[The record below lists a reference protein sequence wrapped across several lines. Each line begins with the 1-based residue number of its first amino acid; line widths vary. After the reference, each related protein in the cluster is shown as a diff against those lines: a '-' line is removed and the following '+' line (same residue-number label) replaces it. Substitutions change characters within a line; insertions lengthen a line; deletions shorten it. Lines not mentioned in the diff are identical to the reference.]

1 MPGTGLVMVY
11 RAVENCY
18 VNTYPPGQI
27 EIAIYSQDADAV
39 AAWISKHSGPPTSS
53 DPTRYWTPVTNQ
65 AAVTVAG
72 QTGVSFDWVPDMMD
86 KTIHATAIF
95 LGTAYVLVIQ
105 WWSTEASYATTLHSY
120 YQRMLTDLKLT

>member
-1 MPGTGLVMVY
+1 MPGTGLVMAY

-27 EIAIYSQDADAV
+27 EITIYSKDADTV
-39 AAWISKHSGPPTSS
+39 AAWISKHSGPATSS

-65 AAVTVAG
+65 TAVTVTG
-72 QTGVSFDWVPDMMD
+72 QEGVSFDWVPDMKD
-86 KTIHATAIF
+86 KTIHATATF
-95 LGTAYVLVIQ
+95 LGTAYVFVIQ
-105 WWSTEASYATTLHSY
+105 WWSNDTDYATTLHSY